1 MKVDELQQS
10 AGDVA
15 APGIAPNNDNR
26 VNVRVN
32 DTVGSIFLGLVTLA
46 LLIAYLRSEAR
57 VRALL
62 SRMNEDD

>member
-1 MKVDELQQS
+1 MKADELQQS
-10 AGDVA
+10 SSHVA
-15 APGIAPNNDNR
+15 APGKTPNNDNR

-32 DTVGSIFLGLVTLA
+32 DTVGSIFLGLVTFV

-57 VRALL
+57 VRDLL